1 VVINTSRLSAIFWR
15 KSGSGNREFWNVFL
29 DLCLFLLGEAHCC
42 QVIRGTDF
50 NLFCWRLHNLIVA
63 AMASSIYIIGILVS
77 EDKKHSYFLS
87 ANAL

>member
-1 VVINTSRLSAIFWR
+1 MFFIW
-15 KSGSGNREFWNVFL
+15 
-29 DLCLFLLGEAHCC
+29 LCWCEAHCC

-50 NLFCWRLHNLIVA
+50 NLFWRLHNLIVA

-77 EDKKHSYFLS
+77 EDALYYFLS